1 MQPRLLTEQEAAD
14 YLRVPAATLR
24 RLSLG
29 RVVLGTRHRY
39 DRKALDHHLD
49 QLSGLEIASP
59 HPLEQADIELARF
72 ISDHPRPARPSQ
84 GQARKG

>member
-1 MQPRLLTEQEAAD
+1 MEPRLLTEQEAAD

-39 DRKALDHHLD
+39 DRKALDAHLD
-49 QLSGLEIASP
+49 QLAGLVTASP
-59 HPLEQADIELARF
+59 QSMEQADVDLARF
-72 ISDHPRPARPSQ
+72 ISDHARPARPSQ